1 MYTLPEFTYNVTQAP
16 PLVWHN
22 YAKWIWFM
30 YQPTNFELTRN
41 ITLNCLA
48 SFPGSCAGEEVK
60 EPDTLCVR
68 MRQVP
73 TVTCILL
80 HYTKIFTCWKAALQS
95 YIACETPLKQYRL
108 DGNCHSI
115 YVEWTDAWIV
125 PVIQK
130 LMPFASSS
138 SSPQIENGQWQT
150 LLHGRSW
157 HVSWRLA

>member
-48 SFPGSCAGEEVK
+48 SFPGSCTGEEEK

-73 TVTCILL
+73 IVTCILL

-95 YIACETPLKQYRL
+95 YIACETPLGGFEVRNDIAL
-108 DGNCHSI
+108 M
-115 YVEWTDAWIV
+115 VTAIV
-125 PVIQK
+125 
-130 LMPFASSS
+130 FTW
-138 SSPQIENGQWQT
+138 NGRT
-150 LLHGRSW
+150 HG
-157 HVSWRLA
+157 